1 MQLRCEVVGRTFLPI
16 FRSLLASQLVEKYG
30 FSQVEVAMKLG
41 ITEAAVS
48 QYLHDKRA
56 KRRLRQQGLMRRVER
71 MVRRAALQMSQNRIS
86 SDDVV
91 RMGCQLCAEMTARVH
106 R

>member
-1 MQLRCEVVGRTFLPI
+1 MQLRCEAMGQTFLPV
-16 FRSLLASQLVEKYG
+16 FRSFLASQLVEKYG

-56 KRRLRQQGLMRRVER
+56 KRRLQRQGLMRRVER
-71 MVRRAALQMSQNRIS
+71 IEEGGFA
-86 SDDVV
+86 DV
-91 RMGCQLCAEMTARVH
+91 AEQDLLR
-106 R
+106 